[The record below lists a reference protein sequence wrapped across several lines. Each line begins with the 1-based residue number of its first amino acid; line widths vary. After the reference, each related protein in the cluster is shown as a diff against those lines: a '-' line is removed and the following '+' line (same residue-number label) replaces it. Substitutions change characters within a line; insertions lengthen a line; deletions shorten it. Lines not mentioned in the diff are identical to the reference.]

1 MDNKLNETGIEP
13 NSITVG
19 LIPTKITANCTLD
32 EFVEHVKAR
41 QKEFNATDEMT
52 IVAIVTFTVRD
63 FA

>member
-1 MDNKLNETGIEP
+1 MDDKSNKTSVE
-13 NSITVG
+13 SDSVTVG

-63 FA
+63 FV